1 LNPRSG
7 GGEPINLPPGSGG
20 KAFHFLMKIAVT
32 SQNQKR
38 KTKLESKKTE
48 KQTGTRI
55 DNKN

>member
-7 GGEPINLPPGSGG
+7 GGEPI